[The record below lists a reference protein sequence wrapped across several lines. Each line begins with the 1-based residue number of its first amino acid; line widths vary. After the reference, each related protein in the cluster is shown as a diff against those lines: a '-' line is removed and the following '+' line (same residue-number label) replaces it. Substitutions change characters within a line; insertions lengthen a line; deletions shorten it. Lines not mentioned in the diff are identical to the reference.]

1 MAEIQALFGDN
12 CDSKSKISEGH
23 CESDRVSLREQGVM
37 LSDSGSSEMPKNTK
51 NGGATGWNICHRCF
65 HTICSICNIRMTFF
79 EFLYFEEQWKIIS
92 FELSMPLS
100 LSHIQKYNRMTKL
113 DYHHCF
119 FLIGCNGWYLW
130 GKSFWRFGCFSL
142 DVAAI
147 NWSVRPNP
155 DFYRLIFSKSIWFEH
170 WCFL

>member
-12 CDSKSKISEGH
+12 CDSKSKTSEGQ
-23 CESDRVSLREQGVM
+23 CESDRVPLREQGVM
-37 LSDSGSSEMPKNTK
+37 ISVSGSMPKNTK
-51 NGGATGWNICHRCF
+51 NGGASTGWNICHNDVF
-65 HTICSICNIRMTFF
+65 ICSICNIRMTFF

-100 LSHIQKYNRMTKL
+100 HIQKYNQMTKL

-147 NWSVRPNP
+147 NWSVRPNE
-155 DFYRLIFSKSIWFEH
+155 DFYRLIFSQSIWSEH
-170 WCFL
+170 WCHL